1 MQRFTFADVPSSVRS
16 YTITRLTPGE
26 EYWFIVASVDA
37 GNRMYWPQVWIQ
49 KFAVTAAPTPTP
61 CPTSHGPGAP
71 AGGDGTMCPIT
82 GLPLGDGYQEI
93 GETFTWYRTSN
104 PQEEYTATVL
114 SAITPATITR
124 VRQDQTEYQR
134 TPPSGRRWLQVNMTL
149 QNDLDIKVNVDGG
162 HDYIMSTDAGIAFD
176 WSGDRDLEPGMRYVN
191 TTLSFDIPENATV
204 TILAFRPIAEW
215 GDDNAG
221 ALFRIPIP
229 Q

>member
-16 YTITRLTPGE
+16 YTITRLSPGE

-82 GLPLGDGYQEI
+82 GLPLGDGYVEV
-93 GETFTWYRTSN
+93 GETADWFGF
-104 PQEEYTATVL
+104 QLTVNQAVIL
-114 SAITPATITR
+114 APGTYQYDSGSAAG
-124 VRQDQTEYQR
+124 QTYEVLNI
-134 TPPSGRRWLQVNMTL
+134 PGRRALKLVVTL
-149 QNDLDIKVNVDGG
+149 RNYWRDEVTLDAGD
-162 HDYIMSTDAGIAFD
+162 DYVLDTDAGIAFID
-176 WSGDRDLEPGMRYVN
+176 SGDR
-191 TTLSFDIPENATV
+191 TTSQGGTWTTELLFEIPERATV
-204 TILAFRPIAEW
+204 AVLAARPLYSRSNAEF
-215 GDDNAG
+215 NEPT
-221 ALFRIPIP
+221 LFRIPIP